1 MLASWGEQ
9 HVMIRRLLVSVIDD
23 DESLRESLPDLV
35 REFGYS
41 AQVFPSAEV
50 PCIRLRRPDQMSYP
64 RCLNAP
70 QACPDRISNGNC
82 PAAGGGFRSSS
93 SPLAPVRLFAPDYS
107 NKVQWSAF
115 QAIQR
120 HSYA

>member
-1 MLASWGEQ
+1 MGREQ

-70 QACPDRISNGNC
+70 RHVRTGSPTGIVPPR
-82 PAAGGGFRSSS
+82 AGDSDHLHHR
-93 SPLAPVRLFAPDYS
+93 
-107 NKVQWSAF
+107 
-115 QAIQR
+115 
-120 HSYA
+120 